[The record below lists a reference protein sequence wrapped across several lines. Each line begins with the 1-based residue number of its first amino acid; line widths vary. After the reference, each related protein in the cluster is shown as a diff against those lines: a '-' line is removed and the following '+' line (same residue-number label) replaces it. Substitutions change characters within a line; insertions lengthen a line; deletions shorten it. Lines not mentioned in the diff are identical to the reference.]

1 MQLHVR
7 LNILK
12 KNERD
17 SDCFIKSLETLV
29 EQCSDSLTTG
39 SFGFSRL
46 LRIIG
51 AMVVQ
56 DAYDSRKHTRMTWML
71 PASKRVLCSIIT
83 ADLAD
88 RWSWWLNQC
97 DDPISLS

>member
-1 MQLHVR
+1 MLSVDFAVTCE
-7 LNILK
+7 IEYSLK

-17 SDCFIKSLETLV
+17 SDFIKSLETLV
-29 EQCSDSLTTG
+29 QQCSDSLTTG

-56 DAYDSRKHTRMTWML
+56 DAYD
-71 PASKRVLCSIIT
+71 
-83 ADLAD
+83 
-88 RWSWWLNQC
+88 
-97 DDPISLS
+97 

>member
-1 MQLHVR
+1 MFR
-7 LNILK
+7 A
-12 KNERD
+12 D
-17 SDCFIKSLETLV
+17 P
-29 EQCSDSLTTG
+29 LTSG
-39 SFGFSRL
+39 PSGFSRL